1 MNQHLKSLL
10 VAVSFGLAAAV
21 ATGEDYHRVYE
32 LSSRAV
38 DLPKA
43 DVGTL
48 EATPC
53 KTCASLHLSTNART
67 IYQIGEYPVSLEQ
80 MRKELSVRP
89 ETMVLL
95 SVAQD
100 QRTVIRLKID
110 AAVQTS

>member
-10 VAVSFGLAAAV
+10 VAVSFGVFAAA
-21 ATGEDYHRVYE
+21 ATAQAYHRVYE

-38 DLPKA
+38 DLPKS
-43 DVGTL
+43 DVGSL
-48 EATPC
+48 EAKPC
-53 KTCASLHLSTNART
+53 KTCSTLRFSTDSRT
-67 IYQIGEYPVSLEQ
+67 VYQIGEYPVNLEQ
-80 MRKELSVRP
+80 MRKELSARP

-110 AAVQTS
+110 AAVQTP